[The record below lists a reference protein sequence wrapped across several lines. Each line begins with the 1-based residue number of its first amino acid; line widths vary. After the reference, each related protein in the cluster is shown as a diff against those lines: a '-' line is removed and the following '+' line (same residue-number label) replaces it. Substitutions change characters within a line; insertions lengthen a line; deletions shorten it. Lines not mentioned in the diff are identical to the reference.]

1 MEISGAP
8 RQVAGFPDVLGVR
21 PRSHASSEM
30 HELKGERGSLEGS
43 GNDLTQLK
51 SVGGLSFT
59 SWGKHRM
66 SNWYKTEQHFPC
78 AFCL

>member
-30 HELKGERGSLEGS
+30 HELKGEREAAWKALA
-43 GNDLTQLK
+43 
-51 SVGGLSFT
+51 
-59 SWGKHRM
+59 M
-66 SNWYKTEQHFPC
+66 I
-78 AFCL
+78 